1 MPYPAVQP
9 SVNRHIAP
17 LLDDHDRV
25 AVNLPCIHC
34 RYNLR
39 TLASEGRCPECGH
52 PVMESLRARYLWQ
65 SPPSW
70 VENITTAARA
80 LTICV
85 GLVLGLII
93 SIAFVGLIHPPFAES
108 GTACAAV
115 LLVFLPLVVI
125 AGLVGLTERDPN
137 LRHMPEGFN
146 ARRVIRWSLQLI
158 PVVIVAFV
166 LALAVRRL
174 SWLQLPCVCV
184 ALSALILLLAVPP
197 LALCRHLATL
207 MRRIPSPRLVRFARV
222 EFWAVAFAEALLVA
236 GNVLDWFRV
245 GPFIPIWRTKIV
257 WLVCALSMLSVTVA
271 GFVLLILVTRALG
284 QAHRRAKRYSPRTTP
299 PV

>member
-1 MPYPAVQP
+1 MQP

-25 AVNLPCIHC
+25 AVDLPCLHC
-34 RYNLR
+34 GYNLR

-70 VENITTAARA
+70 VENIATGAWTLA
-80 LTICV
+80 ICV

-108 GTACAAV
+108 GAACAAV
-115 LLVFLPLVVI
+115 LLLFLPLVVI

-137 LRHMPEGFN
+137 LRHMPEGFT
-146 ARRVIRWSLQLI
+146 ARRVIRWSLLLI

-166 LALAVRRL
+166 LALAMDP
-174 SWLQLPCVCV
+174 LPTLRSACACV
-184 ALSALILLLAVPP
+184 ALSALILLLSVQP
-197 LALCRHLATL
+197 LALCRYLATL
-207 MRRIPSPRLVRFARV
+207 MGRIPRPRLVRFAHA
-222 EFWAVAFAEALLVA
+222 EFWVVACAEALLA
-236 GNVLDWFRV
+236 AAIVLDWFRV
-245 GPFIPIWRTKIV
+245 GPFILTWRTEIV
-257 WLVCALSMLSVTVA
+257 WLVCALSGLGVLLA
-271 GFVLLILVTRALG
+271 GFVLLLLVTRALG
-284 QAHRRAKRYSPRTTP
+284 QAHRRARRHSPSKSGT
-299 PV
+299 